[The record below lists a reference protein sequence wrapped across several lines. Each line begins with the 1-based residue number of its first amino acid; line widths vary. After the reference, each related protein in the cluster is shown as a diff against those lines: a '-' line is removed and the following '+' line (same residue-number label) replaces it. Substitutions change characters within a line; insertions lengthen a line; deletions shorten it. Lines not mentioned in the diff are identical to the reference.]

1 MNSKKAQEKDLQT
14 NHQVDFFSGKRKKA
28 QMEMS
33 FGMIFTII
41 LIVAFLGFTFFAI
54 TKFLNYRDKLQ
65 IAQFGT
71 GLQDNVN
78 TLWRSS
84 EGSQNYEYNLPGKV
98 QAICIWN
105 YHAQPSAG
113 MTEVKNDIERD
124 YTGEENTF
132 FYPHESSGNLEALT
146 IKNLDVEKTTKT
158 ENPYC
163 LKNKNGKVSLVII
176 KESISDTKVKI
187 QRV

>member
-1 MNSKKAQEKDLQT
+1 MKRGFLRQKKSFRIKSK
-14 NHQVDFFSGKRKKA
+14 RA

-33 FGMIFTII
+33 FGMIFTIV

-71 GLQDNVN
+71 SLQENVD

-98 QAICIWN
+98 QAVCIWN
-105 YHAQPSAG
+105 YHAQPTAG

-132 FYPHESSGNLEALT
+132 FYPHEASGNLEALN
-146 IKNLDVEKTTKT
+146 IKNLDVEKTTQK

-163 LKNKNGKVSLVII
+163 FKNKDGKLSLVII